1 MRRALATLLVAL
13 IMPAGLAQAQPSPA
27 DMRAVQAC
35 LASQDGKL
43 GLGCVGIIADPC
55 IESAAGDLARSRAC
69 AQREVSVW
77 EAQLDAALKKVK
89 RGGFKEID
97 RAVTKSQE
105 TWRSSLRELC
115 PVFGKIDPGMLPG
128 NDAYCVLQETA
139 SRALLLRRLGEAVNE
154 H

>member
-1 MRRALATLLVAL
+1 MRRALAILLVTPTVL
-13 IMPAGLAQAQPSPA
+13 AGLAQAQPAPA
-27 DMRAVQAC
+27 DMRTLQAC
-35 LASQDGKL
+35 LESQDGKL

-55 IESAAGDLARSRAC
+55 IKSADGDLAKSRAC
-69 AQREVSVW
+69 AQREASLW

-105 TWRSSLRELC
+105 SWRSSLRELC
-115 PVFGKIDPGMLPG
+115 PVFGRIDPGMLPG